1 MLNEQKFEIGDK
13 ITCVNNDYTS
23 YKLSIGGIYTIK
35 EIHYDKGKLCG
46 VYCYFI
52 LEEIPYRISPD
63 RLENEFYFRRKKLA
77 KIRQRIYD
85 KRRQNI
91 LH

>member
-1 MLNEQKFEIGDK
+1 MNEQKYEVGDK
-13 ITCVNNDYTS
+13 VTCVNNDYTS
-23 YKLSIGGIYTIK
+23 YKLVIGETYTIK
-35 EIHYDKGKLCG
+35 EIHYDKGALCG

-52 LEEIPYRISPD
+52 LKESPF
-63 RLENEFYFRRKKLA
+63 RYSPERFGNEFYFRRKKLA

-85 KRRQNI
+85 KRRQGI